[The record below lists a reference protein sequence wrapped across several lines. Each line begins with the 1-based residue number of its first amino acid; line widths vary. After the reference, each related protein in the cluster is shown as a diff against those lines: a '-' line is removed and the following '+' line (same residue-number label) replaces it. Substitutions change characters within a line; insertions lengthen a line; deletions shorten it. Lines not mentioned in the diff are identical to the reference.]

1 MKGLRDLFLRA
12 SKGGMAVDPPPSPL
26 ARAGWQ
32 PTHRHKKGGL
42 YRLICYGTLEA
53 DRSPVAIYDDAIGSV
68 WVRAAS
74 EFDDGRF
81 TPVNVPPVRAVDP
94 AGPP

>member
-1 MKGLRDLFLRA
+1 MKNPFRKAGEA
-12 SKGGMAVDPPPSPL
+12 PQAPSASPL

-42 YRLICYGTLEA
+42 YRLLCYGTDEA
-53 DRSPVAIYDDAIGSV
+53 TRGPVAIYDDAVGTV
-68 WVRAAS
+68 WVRAAG

-81 TPVNVPPVRAVDP
+81 TPLGSDDPV
-94 AGPP
+94 

>member
-1 MKGLRDLFLRA
+1 MKGLFARKDTGGGSRDA
-12 SKGGMAVDPPPSPL
+12 SPASPL

-42 YRLICYGTLEA
+42 YRLLCYGVAEA
-53 DRSPVAIYDDAIGSV
+53 DRSAVAIYDDAVGTV
-68 WVRAAS
+68 WVRAAA

-81 TPVNVPPVRAVDP
+81 TPLAADP
-94 AGPP
+94 SA